1 MNDLLTETEFDDIR
15 PYRDAEVAE
24 AMQRIADSR
33 WLSQLA
39 AFVFPDLNVE
49 EVARLLR
56 QIDTTKAFQ
65 RRVMYHFNEQVM
77 RRSIEHFSCNGLQR
91 LDSSHP
97 YLFVS
102 NHRDIVLDASLLQN
116 ALVDHGFETSE
127 ITFGANLMCDPLVID
142 IGRSNKMF
150 RVERG
155 GDAREFYRSSLHL
168 SRYIRHVITQKRASV
183 WIAQRN
189 GRTKDGID
197 QTEQGLIK
205 MFMQSA
211 DDEKVA
217 SLAALNIVPVAVS
230 YEWEPCDL
238 LKAAEMA
245 RSRHGKY
252 VKQPGEDI
260 HSILTGINQQKGKVH
275 FEVCPPLTSEEL
287 SPLSALPLNEATRR
301 IAELIDRRIIEAYRL
316 MPTHRLAYS
325 MLHPEEKTNWVADEE
340 LKEILIGRMQT
351 LEEAEMRDIFLQIYA
366 HPVVS
371 KLKFSYPLS

>member
-1 MNDLLTETEFDDIR
+1 
-15 PYRDAEVAE
+15 
-24 AMQRIADSR
+24 
-33 WLSQLA
+33 
-39 AFVFPDLNVE
+39 
-49 EVARLLR
+49 
-56 QIDTTKAFQ
+56 
-65 RRVMYHFNEQVM
+65 
-77 RRSIEHFSCNGLQR
+77 
-91 LDSSHP
+91 
-97 YLFVS
+97 
-102 NHRDIVLDASLLQN
+102 
-116 ALVDHGFETSE
+116 
-127 ITFGANLMCDPLVID
+127 
-142 IGRSNKMF
+142 
-150 RVERG
+150 
-155 GDAREFYRSSLHL
+155 
-168 SRYIRHVITQKRASV
+168 
-183 WIAQRN
+183 
-189 GRTKDGID
+189 
-197 QTEQGLIK
+197 

-325 MLHPEEKTNWVADEE
+325 MLHPEEKPDWVTDEG
-340 LKEILIGRMQT
+340 LKEMLIRRMQT